1 MWSFGRLFPR
11 TIVLLISVLLGAYSA
26 SVSPLVGNVQAW
38 GLGTPPT
45 GVMAPHP
52 TVARAPTAP
61 ARDATLAVIT
71 LTATPLRAAPLDTVT
86 FATTILNAGLTRG
99 TFRASLQLLPEHGGQ
114 VRSLSQSGFMLRH
127 DQYLSLYWEWR
138 AGASLPPGSYK
149 MCIQLDSTAEPQR
162 VVASYTASQRLT
174 ILSR

>member
-11 TIVLLISVLLGAYSA
+11 TIVLLISILLGAYGA
-26 SVSPLVGNVQAW
+26 SVSPLVGNVRAW
-38 GLGTPPT
+38 EPGTSRT
-45 GVMAPHP
+45 GVMAPHR
-52 TVARAPTAP
+52 TFARALTAP
-61 ARDATLAVIT
+61 AGDAMLAVIT
-71 LTATPLRAAPLDTVT
+71 LTATPLRAAPPDTVT
-86 FATTILNAGLTRG
+86 FTTTILNGGVTRG
-99 TFRASLQLLPEHGGQ
+99 PFRASLQLLPEHRGQ

-149 MCIQLDSTAEPQR
+149 MCIRLGTTAEPQR
-162 VVASYTASQRLT
+162 VVANYTASQRLT